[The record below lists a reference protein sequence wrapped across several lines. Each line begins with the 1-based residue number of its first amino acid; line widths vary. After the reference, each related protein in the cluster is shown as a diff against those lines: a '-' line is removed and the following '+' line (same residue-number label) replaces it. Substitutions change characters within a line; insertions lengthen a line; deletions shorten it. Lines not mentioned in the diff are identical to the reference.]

1 MGLAR
6 LRASVQ
12 NVHALGGLFPTVG
25 FWTRETSV
33 TRHNP
38 AKTSLTPTEFRST
51 LFLYA
56 LHCVHGMLTSRGA
69 VSLDLTRHLDH
80 GTTLSIRPTKVGYL
94 ETPYIFE

>member
-51 LFLYA
+51 LFLNA
-56 LHCVHGMLTSRGA
+56 LDGVEGVLASGWAVAHNLTG
-69 VSLDLTRHLDH
+69 SLHHVNT
-80 GTTLSIRPTKVGYL
+80 
-94 ETPYIFE
+94 